1 MHRFEKAARTFT
13 SADLPRL
20 LAQVTDG

>member
-13 SADLPRL
+13 SDGFDTL
-20 LAQVTDG
+20 LQEAAGD